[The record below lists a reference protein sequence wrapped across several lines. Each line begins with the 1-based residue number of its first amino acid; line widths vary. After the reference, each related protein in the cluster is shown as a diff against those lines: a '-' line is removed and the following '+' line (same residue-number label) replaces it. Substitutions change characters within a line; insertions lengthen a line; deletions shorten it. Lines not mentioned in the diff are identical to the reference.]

1 MRVFLALSVLLAV
14 ANAVPRRNPVMVLNN
29 GIGGRIV
36 GGEQAE
42 RGEIPWQVSWR
53 NFGSHT
59 CGGSIINENW
69 VLSAGHCCAGVIG
82 SGDIVAGGIDI
93 YLPEGVEQH
102 RSITKFSHPEYDSST
117 INNDVCLLKV
127 DEPFEFN
134 DEVKP
139 IAFDTNL
146 EWAADSSFMVSG
158 WGTKSSGGLIAEKL
172 RKVTVPHVTTE
183 VCSSDYAS
191 SGYTI
196 TEGMICAGEAG
207 KDSCQGDSGGPM
219 VETNK
224 NGETVLVGV
233 VSWGIGCAREGYP
246 GVYARVANYID
257 WLQETIANN

>member
-1 MRVFLALSVLLAV
+1 LALSVLLAV
-14 ANAVPRRNPVMVLNN
+14 ASAVPRRNPVKVLNN

-59 CGGSIINENW
+59 CGGSIVNENW

-102 RSITKFSHPEYDSST
+102 RSVTKFSYPDYDSST
-117 INNDVCLLKV
+117 IDGDVCLLKV

-134 DEVKP
+134 DEIQP
-139 IAFDTNL
+139 IALDTNL
-146 EWAADSSFMVSG
+146 DWNTIGIPANFMVSG
-158 WGTKSSGGLIAEKL
+158 WGTKSSGGLVAEKL
-172 RKVTVPHVTTE
+172 RKVTVPHVPTE
-183 VCSSDYAS
+183 VCSRDYSA
-191 SGYTI
+191 SGYSI
-196 TEGMICAGEAG
+196 TDGMICAGEKG

-219 VETNK
+219 VGTNE
-224 NGETVLVGV
+224 NGTVLVGV
-233 VSWGIGCAREGYP
+233 VSWGIGCAQEGYP
-246 GVYARVANYID
+246 GVYARVAYFID
-257 WLQETIANN
+257 WLEETIANN